1 MVEKGK
7 SNLFYCNGNVPI
19 IMACSIMRQLYMND
33 NNILILERN
42 NKTDDKKL
50 IEDCLVKNAGW
61 SHIQVIDVNLKFVM
75 FSDLA
80 WPFSLIKYFYHSFF
94 ILKDRKKTVKILN
107 NIIKKYPHINNYFF
121 SDNSNMLKYVYG
133 KTIKSFSYIEHGA
146 SSYFLDKF
154 LKKRSKKVY
163 LKKILNTLQGASNCV
178 IPEKIYLSDHGG
190 SSSIKRFVKNEFNI
204 MPVSLDA
211 SKEVVHIYKEF
222 IKQYKVVAAPAYN
235 ELRLILSKFCQ
246 KTIYLYLPTEGVS
259 SDEYISFL
267 KKQLKDIQ
275 TNNSL
280 FIIKP
285 HSNDRNRNYR
295 LFFSKLGIDCYQFEN
310 RINLDIPVEFLLLF
324 FKDFVLLGTYS
335 SAHLYAKWWLQKQT
349 IVSATSNID
358 SASVRKHIESEYKAV
373 YNDF

>member
-146 SSYFLDKF
+146 SSYYLNRFSN
-154 LKKRSKKVY
+154 KRS
-163 LKKILNTLQGASNCV
+163 LKAYPKIILNTLLGASN
-178 IPEKIYLSDHGG
+178 IIRPEKIYLSDGG
-190 SSSIKRFVKNEFNI
+190 RSLAVNQSVKNEFSLTPISLNI
-204 MPVSLDA
+204 SE
-211 SKEVVHIYKEF
+211 EVAYVYKEF
-222 IKQYKVVAAPAYN
+222 IKQYEVIATPAYN
-235 ELRLILSKFCQ
+235 ELRLFLNKFSQ
-246 KTIYLYLPTEGVS
+246 KTTYLYLPTEGVS
-259 SDEYISFL
+259 SEEYITFL
-267 KKQLKDIQ
+267 KKQLKDVQ
-275 TNNSL
+275 TDDSI

-285 HSNDRNRNYR
+285 HSNDRNRNYK
-295 LFFSKLGIDCYQFEN
+295 LFFSELGVNCFQFEN
-310 RINLDIPVEFLLLF
+310 KINLDIPAEFLLLF
-324 FKDFVLLGTYS
+324 FKNIVLLGTYS
-335 SAHLYAKWWLQKQT
+335 STHLYAKWWIQRRT
-349 IVSATSNID
+349 IVSDVGKID
-358 SASVRKHIESEYKAV
+358 TASVRRHIEGEYKAV
-373 YNDF
+373 CNDF